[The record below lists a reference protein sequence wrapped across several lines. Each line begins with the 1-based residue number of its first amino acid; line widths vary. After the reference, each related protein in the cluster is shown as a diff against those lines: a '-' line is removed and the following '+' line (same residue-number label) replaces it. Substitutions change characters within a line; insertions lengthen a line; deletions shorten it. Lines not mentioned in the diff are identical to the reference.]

1 MLHTQTSMIAIRVS
15 ELEKEKF
22 KLLSLLDK
30 KTVSQLVKELVDNEL
45 KTRKLSASDIR
56 KLPKETRSVILKQM
70 TEEALPVYN
79 KYKEELYVDETGD
92 GIE

>member
-1 MLHTQTSMIAIRVS
+1 MIAIRVS
-15 ELEKEKF
+15 EIENVKL

-30 KTVSQLVKELVDNEL
+30 KPVSQLVKELVDNEL

-70 TEEALPVYN
+70 TEQALPVYN
-79 KYKEELYVDETGD
+79 KYKEELYIDETGN

>member
-1 MLHTQTSMIAIRVS
+1 MLHAQTSMIAIRVT
-15 ELEKEKF
+15 ETEKEKF

-30 KTVSQLVKELVDNEL
+30 KPVSQLVKELVDNEL

-56 KLPKETRSVILKQM
+56 KLPKETRSAILKQM
-70 TEEALPVYN
+70 TEQALPVYN
-79 KYKEELYVDETGD
+79 KYKEELYIDETGD